1 MVTYRLIHSRS
12 DVARVTYMYVSVV
25 YSQQAVRLESVSSQR
40 FRYLSLVVTMGR
52 QDTEEAVILGASLAD
67 VSLVVVYSKVPALS
81 LCVNKHTSVL
91 CPKQL

>member
-12 DVARVTYMYVSVV
+12 DVARVTYVSVV

-67 VSLVVVYSKVPALS
+67 VTLVVVYSKVPALS

-91 CPKQL
+91 KSPKQR

>member
-12 DVARVTYMYVSVV
+12 DVARVTYVSVV